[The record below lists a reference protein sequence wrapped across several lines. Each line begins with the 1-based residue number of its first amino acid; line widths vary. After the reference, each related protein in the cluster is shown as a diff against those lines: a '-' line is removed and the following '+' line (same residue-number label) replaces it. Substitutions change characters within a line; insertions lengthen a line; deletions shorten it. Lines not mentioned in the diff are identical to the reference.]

1 MSHFSQ
7 SPGSIVNIRS
17 RLWRIDSITGEI
29 LQATSISGGIGESRR
44 FYLPF
49 ESIKNGELPKI
60 DDKTLGIPQ
69 YNKLL
74 TRAFRYSMIHG
85 SAPLLSLQ
93 KCCVIPTYY
102 QLVPVVMALNMANRV
117 RMLIADDVGLG
128 KTIEAG
134 LITTELMSRN
144 LASRILIIC
153 PKNLRDQWQESLRRY
168 FQIDAR
174 IISSV
179 HLKNL
184 EKDLPVGASP
194 WSYYKSLITSID
206 YAKSDRVKP
215 HIFEAKWDLV
225 IVDEAHLAAKP
236 HQMSEKQHVSMDRY
250 DFVKELSKHTNH
262 LLFLTATPH
271 SGYSDSYA
279 SLLDMLDC
287 GIVNGPEN
295 NPEINRELAKH
306 HVCQRRRVDVNE
318 WFENSGE
325 ENPFPKRDQKSLVV
339 EALTEPERKTMDALN
354 EYVSHLLNGVKD
366 EKEQKIIMTARWA
379 VLHLHKRALSSPHAL
394 QKSLENRYLRISEM
408 IEKKKDEDDQTGILK
423 PILPLS
429 ENQARDI
436 ALEGDSF
443 DGDQKGNELTDE
455 EGMSLLDT
463 VAFGS
468 VEALKLECEELSKLR
483 DLAKKITRHNDSKLK
498 KLTATDGY
506 LDMSMRGYFGP
517 KRVII
522 FTRYRDT
529 LDYLEKAIPES
540 MGKRFENGSIIT
552 IYGDL
557 QDAERKERLDK
568 FRKLDKGILI
578 ATDCISEGIDLQH
591 MANQIIH
598 YELPWNPNRLEQR
611 NGRVDRYGQDEKTI
625 QIRTLV
631 TDDKLDKAIL
641 ELLIK
646 KAEQI
651 RADYG
656 FAPPFFG
663 DDVNVFD
670 MLSSMN
676 IEIPEIVHSQR
687 TLDNFTDG
695 KSAELFDPFNERVLN
710 KIKTESFY
718 GQADVD
724 MTSVRQRM
732 KDTEEEIGTVDD
744 LKDFVLLGL
753 QKFGA
758 TITEN
763 KDAEKT
769 YKFVLSEK
777 QLAPGIRKVYER
789 VTFDPKT
796 AIRGQDI
803 EQINSGHPIVR
814 RLVEQVKEEFFLPN
828 SKFYGRTGVIT
839 TPKVSGLTAVY
850 TYLVRFVTKDKAS
863 SIIEE
868 IVLCGYDFLEDRI
881 LPHDEVIMLDS
892 ANPVPNVMS
901 REELLEHL
909 SLALTESISEQ
920 VFKQAVTEKMSD
932 IVSERKTLI
941 ERMKRDNIDSSWLNG
956 MDQLELVSSD
966 MIAVRLFEAGK
977 ECA

>member
-1 MSHFSQ
+1 M
-7 SPGSIVNIRS
+7 NIRS
-17 RLWRIDSITGEI
+17 RLWRIDSIEGDI
-29 LQATSISGGIGESRR
+29 LKATSISGGMGESRR
-44 FYLPF
+44 FYIPF
-49 ESIKNGELPKI
+49 ERLSDAELPKP
-60 DDKTLGIPQ
+60 DKKILGMPQ
-69 YNKLL
+69 DNQLL
-74 TRAFRYSMIHG
+74 TRAFRYSLLHG

-168 FQIDAR
+168 FQIDAK

-194 WSYYKSLITSID
+194 WSYYTSLITSID
-206 YAKSDRVKP
+206 YAKSDRVK
-215 HIFEAKWDLV
+215 HLVLEAKWDLV
-225 IVDEAHLAAKP
+225 IVDEAHIAAKP
-236 HQMSEKQHVSMDRY
+236 HQMSENQRVSMDRY
-250 DFVKELSKHTNH
+250 DFISELSKHTNH

-287 GIVNGPEN
+287 GIVTGPKN
-295 NPEINRELAKH
+295 NPQINREIAKH
-306 HVCQRRRVDVNE
+306 HVCQRRRMDVND
-318 WFENSGE
+318 WFEMSGE
-325 ENPFPKRDQKSLVV
+325 VNPFPKREQKSLVV
-339 EALTEPERKTMDALN
+339 EALTDPERDTMKAL
-354 EYVSHLLNGVKD
+354 EGYVRRLLEGVKD
-366 EKEQKIIMTARWA
+366 EKEHHIIMTAQWA
-379 VLHLHKRALSSPHAL
+379 VLHLHKRALSSPKAL
-394 QKSLENRYLRISEM
+394 QKSLENRFRRISGM
-408 IEKKKDEDDQTGILK
+408 LEKRREEDDQAAVLN
-423 PILPLS
+423 PVLPLS
-429 ENQARDI
+429 EDQARDI

-443 DGDQKGNELTDE
+443 EGDKRGNELTDE

-468 VEALKLECEELSKLR
+468 VEALKLECEELKKLR
-483 DLAKKITRHNDSKLK
+483 DLADKINRQKDSKLR
-498 KLTATDGY
+498 KLTAPDGY
-506 LDMSMRGYFGP
+506 LDLAMRGYFGP

-522 FTRYRDT
+522 FTRYKDT

-540 MGKRFENGSIIT
+540 MSKKLRPENIVT

-557 QDAERKERLDK
+557 QDAERTDRLEK
-568 FRKLDKGILI
+568 FKMMDEGVLI

-591 MANQIIH
+591 IANQIIH

-611 NGRVDRYGQDEKTI
+611 NGRVDRYGQDEKTV

-631 TDDKLDKAIL
+631 MDDKLDKAIL

-646 KAEQI
+646 KAERI
-651 RADYG
+651 REEYG

-676 IEIPEIVHSQR
+676 IDLPDIVHAQR
-687 TLDNFTDG
+687 TLDNYGED
-695 KSAELFDPFNERVLN
+695 KLVQKIDPFNENVLDQ
-710 KIKTESFY
+710 IKSESFY
-718 GQADVD
+718 GQSDVD

-732 KDTEEEIGTVDD
+732 KETEEEIGTVKD
-744 LKDFVLLGL
+744 LENFVLLGL
-753 QKFGA
+753 KKFGA
-758 TITEN
+758 TISEN
-763 KDAEKT
+763 NDPEKT
-769 YKFVLSEK
+769 YSIVLSGKQIVPGVKEK
-777 QLAPGIRKVYER
+777 YER

-796 AIRGQDI
+796 AINGRDI
-803 EQINSGHPIVR
+803 EQINSGHPIVK
-814 RLVEQVKEEFFLPN
+814 RLIAQVKEEFFLPGSN
-828 SKFYGRTGVIT
+828 FYGRTGVIT

-850 TYLVRFVTKDKAS
+850 SYLARFVTKDKTS
-863 SIIEE
+863 SVIEE
-868 IVLCGYDFLEDRI
+868 IVLCGYDLLGERN
-881 LPHDEVIMLDS
+881 LSREEVRELDS
-892 ANPVPNVMS
+892 AVPVPNALS

-909 SLALTESISEQ
+909 SMVLDSSIYEP
-920 VFKQAVTEKMSD
+920 VFNAAVKEKMSD
-932 IVSERKTLI
+932 ISAERKKLV
-941 ERMKRDNIDSSWLNG
+941 EHLKRDKTNSSWLEG
-956 MDQLELVSSD
+956 MDELELVSSD
-966 MIAVRLFEAGK
+966 MIAVRLFEAGRGVI
-977 ECA
+977 